1 MEEPPANGRDMYD
14 IILEQ
19 FDIEIE
25 PEEGPTINDNA
36 AIQEDNWYSSRDHCL
51 FALLDDAVVHKYG
64 FYMKSTRRAS
74 ALALCKSQKLG
85 LDPPCPWRCSYARLE
100 RNGPWRIVEL
110 SDPAEHT
117 CDRVYRTR
125 WWPGMGRKR
134 KYLWRKFGNFVR
146 AAPFN
151 APWDYARQITAC
163 SGPKLTY
170 NNASRLKVGITAQRF
185 GDWCESFRYIPAVQ
199 ERIRQIDSGATV
211 ELLTYNHEFL
221 RFFMAPSATREALKT
236 CRPVIALDGTF
247 LNRAQKAT
255 LLYANAMDG
264 NQQII
269 PIAWALVD
277 SETKDTWTWFCRLFD
292 KHCSDW
298 KGRDDAAIISDRDKG
313 LIPAV
318 KEVFPEKVAHYFC
331 GWHMQQN
338 VKRFGK
344 TSADMIWRLLTAR
357 SLDKYNELKV
367 GARESHPL
375 LTTYLYANT
384 PDACDRQQHCG
395 QSG

>member
-1 MEEPPANGRDMYD
+1 MRMTE
-14 IILEQ
+14 
-19 FDIEIE
+19 
-25 PEEGPTINDNA
+25 
-36 AIQEDNWYSSRDHCL
+36 
-51 FALLDDAVVHKYG
+51 DDACG
-64 FYMKSTRRAS
+64 
-74 ALALCKSQKLG
+74 
-85 LDPPCPWRCSYARLE
+85 E
-100 RNGPWRIVEL
+100 
-110 SDPAEHT
+110 
-117 CDRVYRTR
+117 
-125 WWPGMGRKR
+125 KR
-134 KYLWRKFGNFVR
+134 DTAAAAAAA
-146 AAPFN
+146 AAPVAAAA
-151 APWDYARQITAC
+151 APAAAAVVAAPADAETAATAQPC
-163 SGPKLTY
+163 ATGLGFKDLP
-170 NNASRLKVGITAQRF
+170 LKVGITAQRF

-247 LNRAQKAT
+247 LIRAQKAT

-269 PIAWALVD
+269 PIAWALVE

-318 KEVFPEKVAHYFC
+318 KEVFPEVAHYFC

-344 TSADMIWRLLTAR
+344 TSADMLWRLLTAR
-357 SLDKYNELKV
+357 SLDKRGIVVQQSSIGQTISVTGYSGDSKIPPLVSDAPLERKLQQQRVPKQKPV
-367 GARESHPL
+367 PQKPVTLPQQKPVPTRRPVPAVVKPAAQVQQPAAVQQPAVVQQPAEGQQQGTEGQQSATEKSEAQKISRRSGGPRSVDPGGQEGA
-375 LTTYLYANT
+375 
-384 PDACDRQQHCG
+384 G
-395 QSG
+395 